1 VQRRRH
7 LRDPPGRGA
16 APIAANPPKV
26 TQGRVAA
33 VAPLTP
39 VDNPT
44 HRPRPSPSLEGVE
57 WEHLF
62 DDLEGQLAAEWESER
77 AALDAESERLRISKL
92 TLHDRLRTMSASEA
106 RVVVELAGGECW
118 DAALRVIGA
127 DWVGLSAGGDPRL
140 RIAPLHAI
148 ESLGVDHGTL
158 LASLSSEAAEPG
170 LRARMTIGF
179 VLRDLARR
187 RVPVTIGRRSGDPQ
201 HGTIDR
207 AGADHLDLAV
217 HDASEPRRMRS
228 VRGFRSIPFSALSW
242 VRLED
247 ASGVL

>member
-1 VQRRRH
+1 M
-7 LRDPPGRGA
+7 
-16 APIAANPPKV
+16 
-26 TQGRVAA
+26 
-33 VAPLTP
+33 
-39 VDNPT
+39 
-44 HRPRPSPSLEGVE
+44 E

-92 TLHDRLRTMSASEA
+92 TLHDRLRTMSARGA
-106 RVVVELAGGECW
+106 RVVLELAGGECW
-118 DAALRVIGA
+118 DASLRVIGA
-127 DWVGLSAGGDPRL
+127 DWVGVSAGGDPRL
-140 RIAPLHAI
+140 RVAPLAAI
-148 ESLGVDHGTL
+148 ESVGVDHGSL
-158 LASLSSEAAEPG
+158 LASLASDAPDPG
-170 LRARMTIGF
+170 LRGRMTVGF

-187 RVPVTIGRRSGDPQ
+187 RVPVTVGRRSGDPQ

-207 AGADHLDLAV
+207 AGADHLDLAL
-217 HDASEPRRMRS
+217 HDASEARRMHS